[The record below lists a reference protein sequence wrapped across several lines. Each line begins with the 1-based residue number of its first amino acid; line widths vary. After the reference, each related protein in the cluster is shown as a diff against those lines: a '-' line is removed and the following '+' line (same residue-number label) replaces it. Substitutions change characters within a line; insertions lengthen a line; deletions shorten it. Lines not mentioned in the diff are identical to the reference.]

1 MIHSLAA
8 RRPCPSRSM
17 RRLCGLLFCV
27 LLLSFGC
34 ARPVTPPRPSPPPPP
49 PVVEKPSFE
58 PLSAAQALE
67 RARQMHASTQGL
79 RSWRDLEPGLKA
91 NLAYVS
97 GKPAG
102 AYAVERPGLKLTW
115 GAMRQTLEDL
125 LQALPYLDEDPA
137 LLAQLF
143 AWFPLEQ
150 NTQVTG
156 YYEPLL
162 EGSLEPDPRYP
173 YPLYR
178 YPPDLL
184 EVDLS
189 DFNLRW
195 KNEKNKLYYRMTK
208 NGIKPYFSRE
218 DIDFKGALKGRG
230 LELAWVKDRVD
241 LYFLQIQGSGRL
253 LLPDGATKRILY
265 ANKNGRDL
273 HMLGGTLINRGYL
286 TRDEASAPR
295 IKQFVRENP
304 QLAQELLAVDKSY
317 VFFRLSDVP
326 VIVGAMNKPLTPMSS
341 IAVDPS
347 RVPLGATLA
356 MSVPL
361 PVPKSGGPTRLSGL
375 MMAQDTGGAIKGNH
389 VDLFFGFGA
398 YADFCAGRMNNPG
411 QLHILVSR
419 RAMGLLPAGQQPD
432 ALSPG
437 QPTLDLEQPGS
448 GQGSGQYGGQGNGQG
463 APAQEHGPQ

>member
-1 MIHSLAA
+1 MIHSLAP

-17 RRLCGLLFCV
+17 RRLCGLFFCV

-34 ARPVTPPRPSPPPPP
+34 ARPIAPPRPSPPPPPP

-150 NTQVTG
+150 NTLVTG
-156 YYEPLL
+156 YYEPFL
-162 EGSLEPDPRYP
+162 EASLEPDPAYP
-173 YPLYR
+173 YAVYGHPG
-178 YPPDLL
+178 DLL
-184 EVDLS
+184 KVDLGE
-189 DFNLRW
+189 FHPRW
-195 KNEKNKLYYRMTK
+195 KGQKLYYRMQK
-208 NGIKPYFSRE
+208 NGIKPYYSRG
-218 DIDFKGALKGRG
+218 DIDFGGALKNKGV
-230 LELAWVKDRVD
+230 EIAWVKDRID

-253 LLPDGATKRILY
+253 ILPDGSVTHVLY
-265 ANKNGRDL
+265 ADQNGRER
-273 HMLGGTLINRGYL
+273 HMLGGTLIRRGYM
-286 TRDEASAPR
+286 TRDEASMPR
-295 IKQFVRENP
+295 IRSFVQQNP
-304 QLAQELLAVDKSY
+304 KLTKELLSEDMSY
-317 VFFRLSDVP
+317 VFFRLAEKGPFGSMGK
-326 VIVGAMNKPLTPMSS
+326 ILTPMSS
-341 IAVDPS
+341 IAVDRS
-347 RVPLGATLA
+347 QVPLGAALA

-361 PVPKSGGPTRLSGL
+361 PAPKSGGPTRLSGL
-375 MMAQDTGGAIKGNH
+375 MMAQDTGGAIVGNH
-389 VDLFFGFGA
+389 VDLFCGSGA
-398 YADFCAGRMNNPG
+398 YAEFVSGRMKNPG

-432 ALSPG
+432 AQAPG
-437 QPTLDLEQPGS
+437 QGPLDLEQPGS
-448 GQGSGQYGGQGNGQG
+448 GQGNGQYGVQGNGRNG
-463 APAQEHGPQ
+463 SAQ